1 MITYWSSST
10 DSGMI
15 SVLYTSS
22 DNELIAGP
30 GQLTPA
36 IKLFMYKSLYVDN
49 HSTTQLI
56 PSPSS
61 INYTLTPLLTPEPS
75 LTLTPSISA
84 PS

>member
-36 IKLFMYKSLYVDN
+36 IKLFMYKSTYVDN
-49 HSTTQLI
+49 PSTSQLI

-61 INYTLTPLLTPEPS
+61 INYTLTPEPS
-75 LTLTPSISA
+75 LTLNPSISA
-84 PS
+84 LS

>member
-36 IKLFMYKSLYVDN
+36 IKLFMYKSTYVDN
-49 HSTTQLI
+49 PSTSQLI

-75 LTLTPSISA
+75 LTLTPSVSA
-84 PS
+84 LS